1 MATIR
6 SVPARWCRMRRS
18 LGCVAACGE
27 SSLRTRGIRGLVT
40 VEGRSFDAF
49 CCLGFCCFGA
59 FGSFDALGAADGAL
73 RGACAFFPRFR
84 GVGLLFLSAATV

>member
-27 SSLRTRGIRGLVT
+27 SSLRPRGIRGLVT

-49 CCLGFCCFGA
+49 CCLGFCC
-59 FGSFDALGAADGAL
+59 FDALGAADGAL